1 MTLRQYRI
9 QPWTGGLY
17 ALLLTVIMAG
27 CVEAVPQDLIDAID
41 AIDRDLVALRAP
53 EVASDDYTQFVQ
65 QWVPLKARVQYED
78 DLIRWPWESSD
89 LERELRRLQAE
100 GGRTV
105 ARLNER
111 REAQR
116 QMAAAKLARIEER
129 LQLVASQVD
138 AIEGRIVLGEKSVQ
152 TDLLIKQAKSFYEQ
166 KDFGRSIQA
175 SEQAGQALG
184 AQAAVLRRELGR
196 YADEKRI
203 AHWQLLANQTV
214 EWSRTHQSTAIVV
227 SKAERVLTLYK
238 NGHKMLSY
246 PIRLGFNGIREK
258 QYQGDGATPEG
269 RYRVTVRREEGQTQY
284 YRALVIDYPNAEDRR
299 RFKLAKM
306 AGRIPSV
313 KSIGGQIEIHGANNE
328 NELMA
333 QTLGCILLDNPRM
346 VALYERVELGTPVTI
361 VGALTLQNS
370 LALALAQL
378 GHREEET

>member
-1 MTLRQYRI
+1 M
-9 QPWTGGLY
+9 
-17 ALLLTVIMAG
+17 LLTGIVAG

-41 AIDRDLVALRAP
+41 GIDRDLIALRAP
-53 EVASDDYTQFVQ
+53 EVASDDYMQFVQ
-65 QWVPLKARVQYED
+65 QWVPLKARAQSED
-78 DLIRWPWESSD
+78 DLIRWPWETSD
-89 LERELRRLQAE
+89 LERELRRLQEE

-105 ARLNER
+105 ARLNAQ

-116 QMAAAKLARIEER
+116 QAAAAKLARIEER

-138 AIEGRIVLGEKSVQ
+138 AIEGRIVLGEKSVL

-166 KDFGRSIQA
+166 KDYDRSIRA
-175 SEQAGQALG
+175 AELAGQALS

-203 AHWQLLANQTV
+203 ARWRLLANQTI

-238 NGHKMLSY
+238 DGRKMLSY
-246 PIRLGFNGIREK
+246 PVRLGFNGIREK

-269 RYRVTVRREEGQTQY
+269 QYRVTVRRGEGQTQY
-284 YRALVIDYPNAEDRR
+284 YRALVLDYPNAEDRR
-299 RFKLAKM
+299 RFELAKKV
-306 AGRIPSV
+306 GRIPSV
-313 KSIGGQIEIHGANNE
+313 KSLGGQIEIHGVNNA

-333 QTLGCILLDNPRM
+333 QTLGCILLDNSRM
-346 VALYERVELGTPVTI
+346 VALYEQVESGTPVTI
-361 VGALTLQNS
+361 VGALTAQNS
-370 LALALAQL
+370 LARALGQL